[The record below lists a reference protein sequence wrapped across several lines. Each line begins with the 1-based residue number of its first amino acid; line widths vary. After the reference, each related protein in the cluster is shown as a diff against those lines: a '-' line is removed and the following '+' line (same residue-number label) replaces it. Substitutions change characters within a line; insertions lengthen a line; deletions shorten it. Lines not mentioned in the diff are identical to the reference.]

1 MATYLSY
8 LLIPSSLRDV
18 SYVCTVTDFR
28 NVFLL
33 IEAVI
38 VARRT
43 DMFVLV
49 VRFFPFFPTVLIV
62 SHAAIDSHPVPR
74 DDAAAQPIQGLTM

>member
-49 VRFFPFFPTVLIV
+49 VCFFLFFPPFLSSATLQLTVIPF
-62 SHAAIDSHPVPR
+62 HATTQRLSQYRA
-74 DDAAAQPIQGLTM
+74 